1 MERQAISP
9 IVHLAKIMDNVSDQ
23 NFQFNNEY
31 KGRQDEIGILYA
43 DYEKMLN
50 QIDMLIK
57 RKIRKSDKHI
67 EIQTSK
73 SYIAD

>member
-1 MERQAISP
+1 MCFYFLVDGKTGNQSHCASG
-9 IVHLAKIMDNVSDQ
+9 KIMDNVSDQ

-50 QIDMLIK
+50 QLDMLIK
-57 RKIRKSDKHI
+57 ENTKAR
-67 EIQTSK
+67 
-73 SYIAD
+73 